1 MKTSVVIDFAPYK
14 AKQLVTEFKNTGKI
28 DLGDHIKSNEIHF
41 DRYLD
46 YLDRSTDHIYQN
58 YFISMIV
65 EQSKQNNFSKDAI
78 FEGKELIRNLD
89 FFRYDFQSSL
99 IPESIFEKNQILY
112 LFGELERISHKSL
125 DSLTDLDYD
134 YINLLYEHKDALT
147 SIFKS
152 TIQEFG
158 DYIIKWQYDSR
169 VSHITMMMNESRSYL
184 LNCASIM
191 NKILEIYQEIA

>member
-1 MKTSVVIDFAPYK
+1 METSVVIDFAPYK

-28 DLGDHIKSNEIHF
+28 DLGDYIKSNEIHF

-46 YLDRSTDHIYQN
+46 YLDRSTGHIYQN

-65 EQSKQNNFSKDAI
+65 EQSKNNNFSEDAI
-78 FEGKELIRNLD
+78 FEGRELIKNLG

-169 VSHITMMMNESRSYL
+169 VTHIIMMMNESRSYL

-191 NKILEIYQEIA
+191 NTILEIYQEIA

>member
-1 MKTSVVIDFAPYK
+1 METSVVIDFAPYK

-28 DLGDHIKSNEIHF
+28 DLGDYIKSNEIHF

-46 YLDRSTDHIYQN
+46 YLDRSTDHVYQN

-65 EQSKQNNFSKDAI
+65 EQSKNNNFSEDAI
-78 FEGKELIRNLD
+78 FEGRELIKNLG

-169 VSHITMMMNESRSYL
+169 VTHIIMMMNESRSYL

-191 NKILEIYQEIA
+191 NTILEIYQEIA